1 MVSEAFKVELV
12 AIDKLKAWDKNPRRH
27 DIESLKSSIERFGFR
42 NVVVV
47 NRKNMTVEAGHG
59 RIEAAKELGYQ
70 QIPVLYVEDDDMTAA
85 AFAVADN
92 RQNELGE
99 WDEDALAAILKSLA
113 DAEGDWMQSVGYNDN
128 EMRAMLRRLEPEM
141 TTEVFVPNEESYDI
155 FTNATIKQITLLFHS
170 DEFDDILNS
179 FEKVRDTE
187 GCASNS
193 DVVKFLFQRYEGTA

>member
-128 EMRAMLRRLEPEM
+128 EMRAMLRRLAPAM
-141 TTEVFVPNEESYDI
+141 QQSS
-155 FTNATIKQITLLFHS
+155 K
-170 DEFDDILNS
+170 
-179 FEKVRDTE
+179 
-187 GCASNS
+187 
-193 DVVKFLFQRYEGTA
+193 